1 MGLLN
6 FEKQEIAQAII
17 KKLRIKL
24 RKGKER
30 NGWYFL
36 DGVPVLRVTIPH
48 GNGNITPGTVNS
60 IINETR
66 LNKEQFRDLI
76 KCPLSAKDY
85 EEIIRDKG
93 LA

>member
-6 FEKQEIAQAII
+6 FDKQEIARAVI

-48 GNGNITPGTVNS
+48 GSGQITPGTVNS
-60 IINETR
+60 IIHE
-66 LNKEQFRDLI
+66 LMLSKEQFRDLI
-76 KCPLSAKDY
+76 QCALSASEY
-85 EEIIRDKG
+85 EETIRSMG
-93 LA
+93 LP